1 MEQDPNKIKLIKKI
15 ISFNQA
21 WKLSKQMFGDKS
33 SLSLALR
40 DQKACLQAELLREY
54 IGVYLEDDAE
64 TESAEPLYTVR
75 LLDGIELPPLG
86 YIKNDAEH
94 IPVRIAEEI
103 FTEEELMKLIKRD
116 SND

>member
-1 MEQDPNKIKLIKKI
+1 MHQSSDKITLIKKI

-21 WKLSKQMFGDKS
+21 WKLSKKIFGDES

-40 DQKACLQAELLREY
+40 DQKACLQAELLRDH
-54 IGVYLEDDAE
+54 IDAYLEFDAE
-64 TESAEPLYTVR
+64 TESAEPLYSVR

-86 YIKNDAEH
+86 YIRNDAEH

-103 FTEEELMKLIKRD
+103 FTEEELIKLIKRD